1 MPRTALAEVS
11 LYMPTV
17 SIGNVVMGQGQPLA
31 LVAGPCVLESR
42 ELAFSVAERTKRITS
57 DLGIPYVFKAS
68 FDKANRSSIQSFR
81 GPGLSTGLELL
92 AAIRKEFDVPVCTD
106 FHEPAQAA
114 ELAEVVDLLQ
124 IPAFLCRQTDML
136 VAAAE
141 TGRAVSVKKG
151 QFLSP
156 WEMTNVVEKFTAAG
170 SQQLVLTERGTCF
183 GYNNL
188 VLDLRSLSVMR
199 DYGYPIILDA
209 THSVQLP
216 GAAGDASGGQREFIP
231 LLIRGGCA
239 AGVDALFMEVHPEPE
254 KGKSDAAT
262 MWPLD
267 RLAEILKTAQQID
280 AVGGRAL

>member
-1 MPRTALAEVS
+1 MQIGGIPIGDGARLVLIAGLNVLEDAAGALSCANQLAEMAHRHR
-11 LYMPTV
+11 L
-17 SIGNVVMGQGQPLA
+17 PL
-31 LVAGPCVLESR
+31 
-42 ELAFSVAERTKRITS
+42 
-57 DLGIPYVFKAS
+57 VFKAS

-81 GPGLSTGLELL
+81 GPGLSAGLELL

-141 TGRAVSVKKG
+141 TGKAVSVKKG

-156 WEMTNVVEKFTAAG
+156 WEMKNVVEKFTAAG

-199 DYGYPIILDA
+199 EFGYPVILDA
-209 THSVQLP
+209 THSVALP
-216 GAAGDASGGQREFIP
+216 GAAGDASGGQREFVP
-231 LLIRGGCA
+231 LLVRGGCA

-254 KGKSDAAT
+254 KGRSDAAT

-267 RLAEILKTAQQID
+267 RLAEVLKSAQQID